1 MFEIEQLHKIGI
13 LHRDIKAENILIT
26 GNIPKLADFGLSKQG
41 FTRRKR
47 TFTFCGMQDIS
58 APEMIGV
65 EAGGYSFAIDWWSF
79 GCLLY
84 DLLCGFSPFYSLDKR
99 ILQQNILKKDPI
111 FPEGITKN
119 ACDLIS

>member
-1 MFEIEQLHKIGI
+1 MGI
-13 LHRDIKAENILIT
+13 LHRDIKAENILIA

-41 FTRRKR
+41 FSGRKR

-58 APEMIGV
+58 APEMI
-65 EAGGYSFAIDWWSF
+65 ESEFGGYSFAIDWWSY

-99 ILQQNILKKDPI
+99 IL
-111 FPEGITKN
+111 
-119 ACDLIS
+119 

>member
-26 GNIPKLADFGLSKQG
+26 DNIPKLADFGLSKQG
-41 FTRRKR
+41 FTCRKR
-47 TFTFCGMQDIS
+47 TFTFCGIQDIS

-84 DLLCGFSPFYSLDKR
+84 DLLCGFSPFFSLNKK
-99 ILQQNILKKDPI
+99 ILQQNILSNDPI

>member
-1 MFEIEQLHKIGI
+1 LFEIEQLHKIGI

-41 FTRRKR
+41 FTGRKR
-47 TFTFCGMQDIS
+47 TFTFCGTQDIS

-65 EAGGYSFAIDWWSF
+65 YTGGYSFEIDWWSF

-99 ILQQNILKKDPI
+99 ILQQNIL
-111 FPEGITKN
+111 
-119 ACDLIS
+119 